1 MKMYSLETQFRD
13 RSLKVLSQNTAGS
26 TESPLSAL
34 CAGHVQGSDTTTDS
48 PRYQRA
54 VHSTLA
60 LQRHSIEFHRKLN
73 LGGPMKRVF
82 LFTLLSVVFALLLT
96 GCGGGNN
103 TTTTTAGAGNATIQ
117 TGDAVNDQIAK
128 FELTI
133 SSITLTGVSPTATT
147 GNLLSKSAEVE
158 FTHQAG
164 TFEPLTLANVPQG
177 TYNGATLTVSA
188 PEVVVINGT
197 TPTKVP
203 ATLSSGTVTVT
214 FANITVGSSPLFINF
229 DLDLANSVTLNGSPT
244 ITSATVNPKFNVTS
258 TTTPPAGNEGNE
270 DDDNGEMED
279 VHGSVKSINAPN
291 FTITTKSTDITFA
304 TDANTRFKD
313 GITQLSDLKVGD
325 IVEVDAETKSDG
337 THLAT
342 KVEREGGQQ
351 GEEVEGLVSALDNP
365 LTKITIVHQEDS
377 TGTSNSPVTVDI
389 GVNSSTV
396 YSVRTDKLNITAP
409 AFDATHIGK
418 GQRIEADAGSSTA
431 PITATKVK
439 LREQALIGT
448 VASTPAP
455 TASGFTL
462 NISSTSAFGTL
473 SGATTVPV
481 TIANGAN
488 LKITPTAGA
497 TVRVRGLVFFNAGAY
512 SVIAVRVDDN
522 H

>member
-1 MKMYSLETQFRD
+1 MYSLEAQFTD
-13 RSLKVLSQNTAGS
+13 RSSTGSPQDSKENTG
-26 TESPLSAL
+26 SPLSAT
-34 CAGHVQGSDTTTDS
+34 CDGHVQGSDTMMG
-48 PRYQRA
+48 PPLYQRA
-54 VHSTLA
+54 VRSTLV
-60 LQRHSIEFHRKLN
+60 LQRHSIEFHRELN

-147 GNLLSKSAEVE
+147 GNLLSKPGEVE

-188 PEVVVINGT
+188 PEIIVINGT

-214 FANITVGSSPLFINF
+214 FTNIVVGSSPLFINF
-229 DLDLANSVTLNGSPT
+229 DLDLANSVTLNGTP

-258 TTTPPAGNEGNE
+258 TTAPPAGHEGDE
-270 DDDNGEMED
+270 DHDNGEMDD
-279 VHGSVKSINAPN
+279 VHGTVKSITAPN

-304 TDANTRFKD
+304 TDSNTRFKD

-325 IVEVDAETKSDG
+325 IVEVDGVTKSDG

-342 KVEREGGQQ
+342 KVEREGGQN
-351 GEEVEGLVSALDNP
+351 GEEAEGLISALDNP
-365 LTKITIVHQEDS
+365 LTKITIVHQVDS
-377 TGTSNSPVTVDI
+377 SNSSATTLDI

-396 YSVRTDKLNITAP
+396 FSVRTDKLNVTAP

-418 GQRIEADAGSSTA
+418 GQRIEADANSNAT
-431 PITATKVK
+431 PILATKVK
-439 LREQALIGT
+439 LREQALVGT
-448 VASTPAP
+448 VAASPAP
-455 TASGFTL
+455 SASGFTL
-462 NISSTSAFGTL
+462 NVSATSAFGTL

-481 TIANGAN
+481 TFANGAN
-488 LKITPTAGA
+488 IKTVPTAGS
-497 TVRVRGLVFFNAGAY
+497 TIRVRGLVFFNAGAY
-512 SVIAVRVDDN
+512 SMIAVRSDDN